1 FLKLQFLFLSSPHYL
16 EKKRKALNNMAAAQ
30 QQKLMEDFAC
40 FTDPQLKP
48 GQGTITIGDLCVSP
62 VTHARGGISSPSA
75 GHAPTS
81 DLRAGRRWCEPGARI
96 RRRQSCRRS
105 SRR

>member
-1 FLKLQFLFLSSPHYL
+1 
-16 EKKRKALNNMAAAQ
+16 MAAAQ

-62 VTHARGGISSPSA
+62 VTHARGGISHHPLQVTHQPLICVLADA
-75 GHAPTS
+75 GASLGQES
-81 DLRAGRRWCEPGARI
+81 DADRAAEDHRAG
-96 RRRQSCRRS
+96 S
-105 SRR
+105 